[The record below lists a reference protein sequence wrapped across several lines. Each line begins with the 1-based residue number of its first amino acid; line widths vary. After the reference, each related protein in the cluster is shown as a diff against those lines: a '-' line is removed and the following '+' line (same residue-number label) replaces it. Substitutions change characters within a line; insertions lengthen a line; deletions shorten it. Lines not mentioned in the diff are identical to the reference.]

1 MKKKILCLSMSF
13 VIALSLAACGKD
25 KDPNT
30 QEPTTTI
37 TTETTTESTTET
49 PSPTP
54 MSKEEFDKEWQET
67 NSMLLK
73 ENRSLDTGR
82 YLVEHSVDIANDD
95 TELDKYVYIKGDNI
109 TFITPQ
115 YITNDVLYGYDDNCS
130 YAFTIFENNEENKL
144 SSLNL
149 ELYENAKEDDPTL
162 SLNDYNGQKE
172 ISSDG
177 LNFIWESY
185 NYSNDVKK
193 ISVYSLSLI
202 LSDDG
207 NGNIKTFTTIVSSSS
222 QHDLSYSDIFN
233 MVYKD
238 VNIVY

>member
-95 TELDKYVYIKGDNI
+95 TELDKYVYIKGDN
-109 TFITPQ
+109 
-115 YITNDVLYGYDDNCS
+115 
-130 YAFTIFENNEENKL
+130 K
-144 SSLNL
+144 
-149 ELYENAKEDDPTL
+149 
-162 SLNDYNGQKE
+162 
-172 ISSDG
+172 
-177 LNFIWESY
+177 
-185 NYSNDVKK
+185 
-193 ISVYSLSLI
+193 
-202 LSDDG
+202 
-207 NGNIKTFTTIVSSSS
+207 
-222 QHDLSYSDIFN
+222 
-233 MVYKD
+233 
-238 VNIVY
+238 